1 MRQRWVTTCSSS
13 ARVPSLRALT
23 RSDDP
28 PHAPWLAS
36 AAHGAS
42 AYRWPRSPEIPP
54 GSFSRNPYEI
64 AGAGRGQ
71 DGGELAL
78 QAPALGRECRSR
90 EIRGAPGQGEDGV
103 QPELQTPRHRVV

>member
-1 MRQRWVTTCSSS
+1 MRMRQRWVTTCSSS

-42 AYRWPRSPEIPP
+42 AYRWPRSPKIPP
-54 GSFSRNPYEI
+54 DSFSRRPYGTLASPPATVAGPRQPWYKVLYIQVLI
-64 AGAGRGQ
+64 AI
-71 DGGELAL
+71 
-78 QAPALGRECRSR
+78 ALGVLLGYE
-90 EIRGAPGQGEDGV
+90 APE
-103 QPELQTPRHRVV
+103 TAKS